1 MLSIIVPT
9 KSEEKVL
16 AKTLGALRGLRS
28 QAYELI
34 VSDGNSTDSTIAI
47 AQEHADV
54 VVQAKPG
61 ERQNIAMG
69 KNAGAAAA
77 SGRYLV
83 FVDADVQIPNI
94 DYFFDQL
101 VSRFEDDAELV
112 SMTVFMKVFPSHATL
127 SDKLFFTIV
136 NWVYFVSNN
145 ILQSGAASGEF
156 QMVRADAF
164 RQVGG
169 FNARFPVGEDNDLF
183 KKLAKIGKTR
193 VAASVHVLHTSRRAH
208 KVGWPTLIAL
218 WWLNS
223 LSNKLLGRS
232 FSAEWKVIR

>member
-16 AKTLGALRGLRS
+16 AKTLSALRELRS
-28 QAYELI
+28 QPYELI
-34 VSDGNSTDSTIAI
+34 VSDGNSQDGTIEI
-47 AQEHADV
+47 AQSLADRV
-54 VVQAKPG
+54 VLAQPG
-61 ERQNIAMG
+61 ERQNIAIG

-77 SGRYLV
+77 HGAYLV

-94 DYFFDQL
+94 DWFFDQL
-101 VSRFEDDAELV
+101 VSRFEDDDELV

-127 SDKLFFTIV
+127 SDKLFFSIV
-136 NWVYFVSNN
+136 NWVYFVFNN

-164 RQVGG
+164 QQVGG
-169 FNARFPVGEDNDLF
+169 FSSKFPVGEDQDLF

-193 VAASVHVLHTSRRAH
+193 VAASIHVLHTSRRAH
-208 KVGWPTLIAL
+208 AVGWPKLIAL

-223 LSNKLLGRS
+223 FSNKFLGRS